1 MTGTLSAPLPFLPP
15 LWQGVAHAPALS
27 DGGAW
32 LSYGELAGHIAALQS
47 VLTGKRKCLIF
58 CLIDSTL
65 ESAMAYLAAAS
76 SGHAIAL
83 LDPALPQLPQL
94 ITQYQPDFIIA
105 PAATA
110 ITPNYKSIT
119 WALANTHLWQRELP
133 SETAL
138 HPDLFLLLLTSGST
152 GGSKFVRL
160 SYRNIAAN
168 TQDIIASLALS
179 SSVRALL
186 HLPLSYSFGLS
197 VLHMQL
203 AAGGSIL
210 LTNKGMME
218 RDFWELARAH
228 AVTLFPGVPYHYTM
242 LTRLGLS
249 RLNVPSLK
257 VFLQAG
263 GRFDPAAA
271 AHFCREV
278 TAQHGQFYIMYGQTE
293 AAPRLTCFAAH
304 LRPEKIGTVG
314 QPLPQV
320 RLTLRDN
327 EIIAHG
333 PNIMMGYCTGSA
345 DLALGDT
352 QQGELATGDLGAMGA
367 DGFLTI
373 TGRKQRFAKLY
384 GVRLALDE
392 IEQVASRIAPA
403 VAVEAA
409 DHIIIATTAPDS
421 ATQEQIKTALLAATK
436 LQPGWLSI
444 RVLAE
449 FPTRANG
456 KLDYPRLQEMLI

>member
-1 MTGTLSAPLPFLPP
+1 MTGTLFAPLPFLPP
-15 LWQGVAHAPALS
+15 LWQGAAHAPALS
-27 DGGAW
+27 DGGEW
-32 LSYGELAGHIAALQS
+32 LSYDELSGHIAALQIPLAS
-47 VLTGKRKCLIF
+47 KRKSLIF

-65 ESAMAYLAAAS
+65 EAAIAYLAAAA

-94 ITQYQPDFIIA
+94 IVQYQPDFIIA
-105 PAATA
+105 PSAAAT
-110 ITPNYKSIT
+110 TPHYKAVA
-119 WALANTHLWQRELP
+119 WALANTRLWKREQP

-179 SSVRALL
+179 SSARALL
-186 HLPLSYSFGLS
+186 HLPLSYSFGMS

-228 AVTLFPGVPYHYTM
+228 NVTLFPGVPYHYTM
-242 LTRLGLS
+242 LTRLSLP
-249 RLNVPSLK
+249 RLNLPSLK
-257 VFLQAG
+257 IFLQAG
-263 GRFDPAAA
+263 GRFDLAAA
-271 AHFCREV
+271 ERFCRDV
-278 TAQHGQFYIMYGQTE
+278 MAQHGEFYIMYGQTE

-304 LRPEKIGTVG
+304 ARPEKIGTVG

-320 RLTLRDN
+320 QLTLQDD

-333 PNIMMGYCTGSA
+333 PNIMLGYCSSPA

-352 QQGELATGDLGAMGA
+352 QHGELATGDLGDVDA
-367 DGFLTI
+367 DGFLII

-392 IEQVASRIAPA
+392 IEQVASCIAPA

-409 DHIIIATTAPDS
+409 EHIIIATTATDI
-421 ATQEQIKTALLAATK
+421 ATQEQIKTALLAETK
-436 LQPGWLSI
+436 LQPGWLRI
-444 RVLAE
+444 RVVAE

-456 KLDYPRLQEMLI
+456 KLDYPRLQEMLQ